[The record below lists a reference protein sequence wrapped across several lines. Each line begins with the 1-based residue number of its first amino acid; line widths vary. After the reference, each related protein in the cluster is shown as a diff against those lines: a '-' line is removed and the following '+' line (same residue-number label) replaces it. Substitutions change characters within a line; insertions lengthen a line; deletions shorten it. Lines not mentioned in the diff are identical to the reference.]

1 MLSSQANGEVMMV
14 LMPCRAAD
22 TGTGTELSAALIA
35 VSFRTPVIRK
45 STVGRMV
52 VAPVKAKIPIS

>member
-1 MLSSQANGEVMMV
+1 MV
-14 LMPCRAAD
+14 LMLCRAAA

-35 VSFRTPVIRK
+35 VSFNTPVIRK

-52 VAPVKAKIPIS
+52 VAPVKTKRII